1 MPPDSHS
8 PFSSRSIAL
17 EIIQFRRAYSR
28 SVLLQMLLAA
38 IVVAAVIAWQ
48 FGTIRDIYLANQLTD
63 LGFIINGLIVA
74 LFLLGIFRIIL
85 SLLGYAREEK
95 ALKTFVENMENDPD
109 NPLQEMSASNLISSR
124 YLMMQRLYESR
135 TPINHGALAAT
146 LVANQSTSINLPRF
160 INNVLILTGVFGT
173 IISLSMALIGASSMF
188 ENSAE
193 SSGMGLVIHGM
204 STALSTT
211 LTAIAC
217 YLFFGYF
224 YLKLT
229 NVQTNLVSGIEQ
241 VTTAYLS
248 PKFQVTN
255 ESVAYEFTNLL
266 RLLQE
271 LTRKMD
277 KSQKQ
282 FGAMEHAMAQA
293 VISFKTQTDSFP
305 GHMEE
310 LKNILRHG
318 FRIEHEHEHHE

>member
-1 MPPDSHS
+1 
-8 PFSSRSIAL
+8 L
-17 EIIQFRRAYSR
+17 ELIQFRRAYSR
-28 SVLLQMLLAA
+28 SVLLQMLLSA
-38 IVVAAVIAWQ
+38 IVVGLLIAWQ
-48 FGTIRDIYLANQLTD
+48 YGKIKDIYLTNQLSD
-63 LGFIINGLIVA
+63 VGIIINGLILV
-74 LFLLGIFRIIL
+74 LFLLGIFRIVVAL
-85 SLLGYAREEK
+85 AGYAREEK
-95 ALKTFVENMENDPD
+95 ILRTFIDNMQDDPD
-109 NPLQEMSASNLISSR
+109 DPLQGMSTKNMISTR

-135 TPINHGALAAT
+135 TPINQGALAAT
-146 LVANQSTSINLPRF
+146 LVANESTKINLPRF

-173 IISLSMALIGASSMF
+173 IVSLSIALIGASSMF
-188 ENSAE
+188 EGNVD

-211 LTAIAC
+211 MTAIAC

-255 ESVAYEFTNLL
+255 ESIVHELSSLL

-271 LTRKMD
+271 LTKKMD
-277 KSQKQ
+277 HSQKQ

-305 GHMEE
+305 PHMDE
-310 LKNILRHG
+310 LKTILRHG
-318 FRIEHEHEHHE
+318 FRIEHEKENDE

>member
-1 MPPDSHS
+1 
-8 PFSSRSIAL
+8 
-17 EIIQFRRAYSR
+17 
-28 SVLLQMLLAA
+28 MLLSG
-38 IVVAAVIAWQ
+38 IVVALLIAWQ
-48 FGTIRDIYLANQLTD
+48 YGKIKDIYLTNQISD
-63 LGFIINGLIVA
+63 VGIIINSLILVLFMLGILRIIVA
-74 LFLLGIFRIIL
+74 LA
-85 SLLGYAREEK
+85 GYAREEK
-95 ALKTFVENMENDPD
+95 ALHTFVENMQDEPD
-109 NPLQEMSASNLISSR
+109 NPLQEMSAHNMISTR

-135 TPINHGALAAT
+135 TPINHGALAST
-146 LVANQSTSINLPRF
+146 LVANESTKINLPRF

-173 IISLSMALIGASSMF
+173 IVSLSIALIGASSMF
-188 ENSAE
+188 EGSVD

-211 LTAIAC
+211 MTAIAC
-217 YLFFGYF
+217 YLYFGYF

-229 NVQTNLVSGIEQ
+229 NVQTNLISGIEQ

-255 ESVAYEFTNLL
+255 ENIVYELTSLM

-277 KSQKQ
+277 HSQKQ

-305 GHMEE
+305 THMKE
-310 LKNILRHG
+310 LKTILRHG
-318 FRIEHEHEHHE
+318 FRIEHEKDNDE

>member
-1 MPPDSHS
+1 ME
-8 PFSSRSIAL
+8 L
-17 EIIQFRRAYSR
+17 IQFRRAYSR
-28 SVLLQMLLAA
+28 SVLLQMLLSA
-38 IVVAAVIAWQ
+38 IVVGLLIAWQ
-48 FGTIRDIYLANQLTD
+48 YGKIKDIYLTNQLSD
-63 LGFIINGLIVA
+63 VGIIINGLILV
-74 LFLLGIFRIIL
+74 LFLLGIFRIVVAL
-85 SLLGYAREEK
+85 AGYAREEK
-95 ALKTFVENMENDPD
+95 ILRTFIDNMQDDPD
-109 NPLQEMSASNLISSR
+109 DPLQGMSTKNMISTR

-135 TPINHGALAAT
+135 TPINQGALAAT
-146 LVANQSTSINLPRF
+146 LVANESTKINLPRF

-173 IISLSMALIGASSMF
+173 IVSLSIALIGASSMF
-188 ENSAE
+188 EGNVD

-211 LTAIAC
+211 MTAIAC

-255 ESVAYEFTNLL
+255 ESIVHELSSLL

-271 LTRKMD
+271 LTKKMD
-277 KSQKQ
+277 HSQKQ

-305 GHMEE
+305 PHMDE
-310 LKNILRHG
+310 LKTILRHG
-318 FRIEHEHEHHE
+318 FRIEHEKENDE

>member
-1 MPPDSHS
+1 ME
-8 PFSSRSIAL
+8 L
-17 EIIQFRRAYSR
+17 IQFRRAYSR
-28 SVLLQMLLAA
+28 SVLLQMLLSA
-38 IVVAAVIAWQ
+38 IVVGLLIAWQ
-48 FGTIRDIYLANQLTD
+48 YGKIKDIYLTNQLSD
-63 LGFIINGLIVA
+63 VGIILNGLILV
-74 LFLLGIFRIIL
+74 LFLLGMFRIVVAL
-85 SLLGYAREEK
+85 ASYAREEK
-95 ALKTFVENMENDPD
+95 MLRTFIDNMQDDPD
-109 NPLQEMSASNLISSR
+109 DPLQGMSTKNMISTR

-135 TPINHGALAAT
+135 TPINQGALAAT
-146 LVANQSTSINLPRF
+146 LVANESTRINLPRF

-173 IISLSMALIGASSMF
+173 IVSLSIALIGASSMF
-188 ENSAE
+188 EGNVD

-211 LTAIAC
+211 MTAIAC

-248 PKFQVTN
+248 PIFQVTN
-255 ESVAYEFTNLL
+255 GSIVHELSSLL

-271 LTRKMD
+271 LTKKMD
-277 KSQKQ
+277 HSQKQ

-305 GHMEE
+305 PHMDE
-310 LKNILRHG
+310 LKTILRHG
-318 FRIEHEHEHHE
+318 FRIEHEKDNDE

>member
-1 MPPDSHS
+1 ME
-8 PFSSRSIAL
+8 L
-17 EIIQFRRAYSR
+17 IQFRRAYSR
-28 SVLLQMLLAA
+28 SVLLQMLLSA
-38 IVVAAVIAWQ
+38 IVVGLLIAWQ
-48 FGTIRDIYLANQLTD
+48 YGKIKDIYLTNQLSD
-63 LGFIINGLIVA
+63 VGIIINGLILV
-74 LFLLGIFRIIL
+74 LFLLGMFRIVVAL
-85 SLLGYAREEK
+85 AGYAREEK
-95 ALKTFVENMENDPD
+95 ALRTFIDNMQDDPD
-109 NPLQEMSASNLISSR
+109 DPLQGMNTKNMISTR
-124 YLMMQRLYESR
+124 YMMMQRLYESR
-135 TPINHGALAAT
+135 TPINQGALAAT
-146 LVANQSTSINLPRF
+146 LVANESTRINLPRF

-173 IISLSMALIGASSMF
+173 IVSLSIALIGASSMF
-188 ENSAE
+188 EGSVD

-211 LTAIAC
+211 MTAIAC

-255 ESVAYEFTNLL
+255 ESIVHELSGLL

-271 LTRKMD
+271 LTKKMD
-277 KSQKQ
+277 HSQKQ

-305 GHMEE
+305 PHMDE
-310 LKNILRHG
+310 LKTILRHG
-318 FRIEHEHEHHE
+318 FRIEHEKENDE

>member
-1 MPPDSHS
+1 M
-8 PFSSRSIAL
+8 

-38 IVVAAVIAWQ
+38 VIVVAVIASQ

-63 LGFIINGLIVA
+63 LGFIINGLILA
-74 LFLLGIFRIIL
+74 LFLLGIFRIIV

-95 ALKTFVENMENDPD
+95 ALKTFIENMENDPD
-109 NPLQEMSASNLISSR
+109 NPLQEMSASNLISGR

-135 TPINHGALAAT
+135 TPINHGALAST

-173 IISLSMALIGASSMF
+173 IISLSIALIGASSMF

-255 ESVAYEFTNLL
+255 ESVTYEFTNLL

-305 GHMEE
+305 GQMEE

>member
-1 MPPDSHS
+1 ME
-8 PFSSRSIAL
+8 L
-17 EIIQFRRAYSR
+17 IQFRRAYSR
-28 SVLLQMLLAA
+28 SVLLQMLLSA
-38 IVVAAVIAWQ
+38 IVVGLLIAWQ
-48 FGTIRDIYLANQLTD
+48 YGKIKDIYLTNQLSD
-63 LGFIINGLIVA
+63 VGIIINGLILV
-74 LFLLGIFRIIL
+74 LFLLGIFRIVVAL
-85 SLLGYAREEK
+85 ASYAREEK
-95 ALKTFVENMENDPD
+95 ILRTFIDNMQDDPD
-109 NPLQEMSASNLISSR
+109 DPLQGMSTKNMISTR

-135 TPINHGALAAT
+135 TPINQGALAAT
-146 LVANQSTSINLPRF
+146 LVANESTKINLPRF

-173 IISLSMALIGASSMF
+173 IVSLSIALIGASSMF
-188 ENSAE
+188 EGNVD

-211 LTAIAC
+211 MTAIAC

-255 ESVAYEFTNLL
+255 ESIVHELSSLL

-271 LTRKMD
+271 LTKKMD
-277 KSQKQ
+277 HSQKQ

-305 GHMEE
+305 PHMDE
-310 LKNILRHG
+310 LKTILRHG
-318 FRIEHEHEHHE
+318 FRIEHEKENDE

>member
-1 MPPDSHS
+1 ME
-8 PFSSRSIAL
+8 L
-17 EIIQFRRAYSR
+17 IQFRRVYSR
-28 SVLLQMLLAA
+28 SVLLQMLLSG
-38 IVVAAVIAWQ
+38 IVVALLIAWQ
-48 FGTIRDIYLANQLTD
+48 YGKIKDIYLTNQLSD
-63 LGFIINGLIVA
+63 VGIIINSLILV
-74 LFLLGIFRIIL
+74 LFMLGIFRIIVAL
-85 SLLGYAREEK
+85 AGYAREEK
-95 ALKTFVENMENDPD
+95 ALHTFVENMQDEPD
-109 NPLQEMSASNLISSR
+109 NPLQEMSARNMISTR

-135 TPINHGALAAT
+135 TPINHGALAST
-146 LVANQSTSINLPRF
+146 LVANESTKINLPRF

-173 IISLSMALIGASSMF
+173 IVSLSIALIGASSMF
-188 ENSAE
+188 EGSVD

-211 LTAIAC
+211 MTAIAC
-217 YLFFGYF
+217 YLYFGYF

-229 NVQTNLVSGIEQ
+229 NVQTNLISGIEQ

-255 ESVAYEFTNLL
+255 ENIVYELTSLM

-277 KSQKQ
+277 HSQKQ

-305 GHMEE
+305 THMKE
-310 LKNILRHG
+310 LKTILRHG
-318 FRIEHEHEHHE
+318 FRIEHEKDNDE